1 MTRRDHHPTVL
12 EHLAMG
18 GLKPELLAQL
28 KARQQ
33 AADMERALGDTHRK
47 RQACHCALCEP
58 YGPPLPGGTDSGG
71 GGESQ

>member
-12 EHLAMG
+12 EHFAIG

-47 RQACHCALCEP
+47 RQACHCALVRTLRP
-58 YGPPLPGGTDSGG
+58 AIDRGH
-71 GGESQ
+71 

>member
-1 MTRRDHHPTVL
+1 MNRRDHHPTVL

-33 AADMERALGDTHRK
+33 AADMERAMGDRHRK
-47 RQACHCALCEP
+47 RTPCRCDLCRE
-58 YGPPLPGGTDSGG
+58 
-71 GGESQ
+71 GEGA